1 MAVNICITMREFFYR
16 WWDFMV
22 MHRFYQTEHLR
33 RKGKLKHS
41 ARVNEQLVMRL
52 NGALRILWLSFGPFK
67 CRRRLK
73 QDSCQQLWTF
83 STPFISFHGDWDII
97 ALPSNISTTTSLW
110 IPFSVLLFL
119 HLRGRRF
126 IFFATE
132 LKNQKVFFGNK
143 TITRFNTQILIN
155 YKFSRGE

>member
-1 MAVNICITMREFFYR
+1 
-16 WWDFMV
+16 MV
-22 MHRFYQTEHLR
+22 MHRFYQMEHLR

-52 NGALRILWLSFGPFK
+52 NGALRILWLSSGPFK

-73 QDSCQQLWTF
+73 QYYDRIRVSNYE
-83 STPFISFHGDWDII
+83 PFPPPSWKSSFQCDWDII

-119 HLRGRRF
+119 HLRDRLLLSRYRTQESKS
-126 IFFATE
+126 I
-132 LKNQKVFFGNK
+132 LFGNK

-155 YKFSRGE
+155 YKLSRGE